1 MPTTPPKKK
10 KNVVRH
16 PAFIMKGKP
25 MSKEMMQKEEEKQ
38 KKRDEEHTAAA
49 LAVRKKFASKI
60 CAQAKKVRAAMKEL
74 IAIERDIRD
83 EDCSLKD
90 AGDHIIADVLSYGN
104 GFAISE
110 MRDELKDMVWASS
123 RQADVD
129 SSNSDEEKEDCHESS
144 GEARV
149 YASDSEEKEDDG
161 FD

>member
-1 MPTTPPKKK
+1 MY
-10 KNVVRH
+10 
-16 PAFIMKGKP
+16 GKP
-25 MSKEMMQKEEEKQ
+25 MSEEMMQKEEEKQ
-38 KKRDEEHTAAA
+38 KKRDEKHTAAA

-60 CAQAKKVRAAMKEL
+60 CAQTKKVRAAMKEL

-104 GFAISE
+104 GFAISD
-110 MRDELKDMVWASS
+110 MRDELKDIVYASS

-129 SSNSDEEKEDCHESS
+129 SSNSEEEEDEEEDFHDSS
-144 GEARV
+144 RQARV
-149 YASDSEEKEDDG
+149 YASDREEKEDDG